1 MGCGYLRNKENVMFA
16 LADCNNFFASCERV
30 FRPDLQGK
38 PVIVLSNNDGCA
50 VARSNEA
57 KTLGIKMGDP
67 LFKIRDIVNKHKV
80 AVFSGN
86 MALYGDMSQ
95 RVRWVLEE
103 FASSIEVY
111 SIDEAFLDLRGME
124 NIDFDAYAKT
134 ISKRCYKMTS
144 IPVSVGIAPTK
155 TLAKI
160 ASKLCKQYPRL
171 KGGCYMHRPEDIE
184 KVLRKYPIEDVWGI
198 GRKTVYKLKLM
209 GVYTAYDYTQLSES
223 RVRSLFSITGL
234 RTWKELQ
241 GIPCIE
247 FEDGF
252 EAKQSICVS
261 RSFSSEIYNV
271 SELQEQ
277 IANFASSM
285 AEKLRKQQ
293 SAVSEMVVF
302 AYTNRFKENEPQTHG
317 SALISFI
324 TPTSDVRTIVSKAV
338 EATKE
343 LFKTGYGYKKA
354 GVIANKI
361 VSDQCIMHSLFED
374 AEATEREHKIT
385 SVLDTINKTFGKGT
399 VKLAIQGTGHIKSS
413 SDNQSPHYT
422 TLWSDIPKVSVK

>member
-1 MGCGYLRNKENVMFA
+1 MFA

-57 KTLGIKMGDP
+57 KALGIKMGDP

-86 MALYGDMSQ
+86 MTLYGDMSQ
-95 RVRWVLEE
+95 RVRWVLED
-103 FASSIEVY
+103 FAPSIEVY
-111 SIDEAFLDLRGME
+111 SIDEAFLDLRGMQ
-124 NIDFDAYAKT
+124 NIDFDQYAKT
-134 ISKRCYKMTS
+134 ISKTCYKMTS

-171 KGGCYMHRPEDIE
+171 QGGCYMHRPEDIE

-198 GRKTVYKLKLM
+198 GRKTAYKLKLM
-209 GVYTAYDYTQLSES
+209 CINTAYDYTTLSES
-223 RVRSLFSITGL
+223 RVRSLFNITGL

-261 RSFSSEIYNV
+261 RSFSSEIYDV
-271 SELQEQ
+271 KELQEQ
-277 IANFASSM
+277 IANFSASM
-285 AEKLRKQQ
+285 AEKLRKQC
-293 SAVSEMVVF
+293 SVVSEIVVF

-324 TPTSDVRTIVSKAV
+324 TPTADVRTIVSKAV
-338 EATKE
+338 EGVRE
-343 LFKTGYGYKKA
+343 LFKKGYGYKKA
-354 GVIANKI
+354 GVVASKI
-361 VSDQCIMHSLFED
+361 TSEKSIMHSLFED
-374 AEATEREHKIT
+374 TEATEREHKIT
-385 SVLDTINKTFGKGT
+385 SVLDNINKTFGKGT
-399 VKLAIQGTGHIKSS
+399 IKLAVQGSGHIKSS

-422 TLWSDIPKVSVK
+422 TLWTDIPTVTVK

>member
-1 MGCGYLRNKENVMFA
+1 MFA

-30 FRPDLQGK
+30 FRPDLQGR

-57 KTLGIKMGDP
+57 KALGIKMGDP

-103 FASSIEVY
+103 FAPAIEVY
-111 SIDEAFLDLRGME
+111 SIDEAFLDLRGLQ
-124 NIDFDAYAKT
+124 NVDFDQYAKA
-134 ISKRCYKMTS
+134 ISKRCYKLTS

-171 KGGCYMHRPEDIE
+171 QGGCYMHRPEDIE
-184 KVLRKYPIEDVWGI
+184 KVLHKYPIEDVWGI
-198 GRKTVYKLKLM
+198 GRRTSAKLKLM
-209 GVYTAYDYTQLSES
+209 GINTAYDYTQLSES
-223 RVRSLFSITGL
+223 RVRSLFNITGL

-241 GIPCIE
+241 GTPCIE

-271 SELQEQ
+271 KELQEQ
-277 IANFASSM
+277 IANFGASM
-285 AEKLRKQQ
+285 AEKLRKQG
-293 SAVSEMVVF
+293 SVTSEMVVF
-302 AYTNRFKENEPQTHG
+302 AYTNRFKENEPQTHS
-317 SALISFI
+317 SALISFT
-324 TPTSDVRTIVSKAV
+324 TPTSDVRSIVSKTV
-338 EATKE
+338 ATIKSI
-343 LFKTGYGYKKA
+343 FKQGYGYKKA
-354 GVIANKI
+354 GVIATKI
-361 VSDQCIMHSLFED
+361 VSDKHIMHSLFED
-374 AEATEREHKIT
+374 TSATEREHKIT
-385 SVLDTINKTFGKGT
+385 SVLDSINKTFGKGT
-399 VKLAIQGTGHIKSS
+399 IKLAIQGSGQIKSS

>member
-1 MGCGYLRNKENVMFA
+1 MFA

-57 KTLGIKMGDP
+57 KALGIKMGDP
-67 LFKIRDIVNKHKV
+67 LFKIKDIVNKHKV

-95 RVRWVLEE
+95 RVRWVLED
-103 FASSIEVY
+103 FAPSIEVY
-111 SIDEAFLDLRGME
+111 SIDEAFLDLRGMQ
-124 NIDFDAYAKT
+124 NIDFDQYAKT
-134 ISKRCYKMTS
+134 ISKTCYKMTS

-171 KGGCYMHRPEDIE
+171 QGGCYMHRPEDIE

-209 GVYTAYDYTQLSES
+209 GINTAYDYTTLSES
-223 RVRSLFSITGL
+223 RVRSLFNITGL

-241 GIPCIE
+241 GTPCIE

-261 RSFSSEIYNV
+261 RSFSSEIYDV
-271 SELQEQ
+271 KELQEQ
-277 IANFASSM
+277 IANFSASM
-285 AEKLRKQQ
+285 AEKLRKQC
-293 SAVSEMVVF
+293 SVVSEIVVF

-317 SALISFI
+317 SALISFV
-324 TPTSDVRTIVSKAV
+324 TPTSDVRAIVSKAV
-338 EATKE
+338 GATKA
-343 LFKTGYGYKKA
+343 LFKEGYGYKKA
-354 GVIANKI
+354 GVIASKI
-361 VSDQCIMHSLFED
+361 VSDKCIMHSLFED
-374 AEATEREHKIT
+374 AESTERDHKIT
-385 SVLDTINKTFGKGT
+385 SVLDNINKTFGKGT
-399 VKLAIQGTGHIKSS
+399 IKLAVQGSGHIKSTTH
-413 SDNQSPHYT
+413 NQ
-422 TLWSDIPKVSVK
+422 

>member
-1 MGCGYLRNKENVMFA
+1 MFA

-30 FRPDLQGK
+30 FRPDLRGK

-57 KTLGIKMGDP
+57 KALGIKMGDP
-67 LFKIRDIVNKHKV
+67 LFKIKDIVNKHKV

-95 RVRWVLEE
+95 RVRWVLED
-103 FASSIEVY
+103 FAPSIEVY
-111 SIDEAFLDLRGME
+111 SIDEAFLDLRGMQ
-124 NIDFDAYAKT
+124 NIDFDQYAKT

-171 KGGCYMHRPEDIE
+171 QGGCYMHRPEDIE

-209 GVYTAYDYTQLSES
+209 GVYTAYDYTQLSET
-223 RVRSLFSITGL
+223 RVRSLFNITGL

-241 GIPCIE
+241 GTPCIE

-261 RSFSSEIYNV
+261 RSFSSEIYEV
-271 SELQEQ
+271 KELQEQ
-277 IANFASSM
+277 IANFSASM
-285 AEKLRKQQ
+285 AEKLRKQC

-317 SALISFI
+317 SVLISFI

-338 EATKE
+338 EGVRE
-343 LFKTGYGYKKA
+343 LFKEGYGYKKA
-354 GVIANKI
+354 GVVAGKI
-361 VSDQCIMHSLFED
+361 VSDKCIMHSLFED
-374 AEATEREHKIT
+374 TEANEREHKIT
-385 SVLDTINKTFGKGT
+385 SVLDNINKTFGKGT
-399 VKLAIQGTGHIKSS
+399 IKLAVQGSGHIKSS

-422 TLWSDIPKVSVK
+422 TLWSDIPRVSVK